1 MLDLAMAHARRHP
14 STGRYSVCAI
24 ACDKAGNVLAVGFN
38 SYEKTHPRQA
48 KAAAKANQPGK
59 IYLHAEI
66 AALVKARGVVYS
78 LSVAR
83 ITKDGSGALA
93 EPCPVCRL
101 AMREAGVKLVE
112 WTK

>member
-1 MLDLAMAHARRHP
+1 MLTEALRLAAAHP
-14 STGRYSVCAI
+14 SPGRYPVCAI
-24 ACDKAGNVLAVGFN
+24 ACDKAGNVLGIGYN
-38 SYEKTHPRQA
+38 SYEKTHPYQA
-48 KAAAKANQPGK
+48 RAAAKAKQPGK

-83 ITKDGSGALA
+83 ITKDGKAALA

-101 AMREAGVKLVE
+101 AMKEAGVKRVE
-112 WTK
+112 WTQ